1 MCYHDSNFRY
11 HSEIG
16 IPINDLVES
25 LGVTG
30 ILRFLEQF
38 KHGRSGDYIAKK
50 YENKESEPLSKKFG
64 CNS

>member
-38 KHGRSGDYIAKK
+38 NHEEVVTISQKK
-50 YENKESEPLSKKFG
+50 IRK
-64 CNS
+64 

>member
-38 KHGRSGDYIAKK
+38 NHGRSGDYIAKK
-50 YENKESEPLSKKFG
+50 IRKKK
-64 CNS
+64 S

>member
-38 KHGRSGDYIAKK
+38 NHEEVVTISQKNTKIKK
-50 YENKESEPLSKKFG
+50 ANL
-64 CNS
+64 